1 MIPSGSVAS
10 FDETMM
16 GSALALASAIVGT
29 TSPNPWVGAILVDS
43 DGEVFEGATEPP
55 PGRHAEIVALDAL
68 KQAGKSSEGATLYVT
83 LEPCSHYGRTPP
95 CVNSIIDAGI
105 KRVVIAMQ
113 DPDPRVNGSGIKA
126 LEDANVE
133 VEVGIL
139 ATEVQELLMPYIKH
153 RVLGMPWVT
162 LKLAVSADGRIAA
175 PDGSS
180 QWITGEVARRDVHL
194 MRSRSDVI
202 ITGAG
207 TVRADD
213 PRLTVRLGTRVSAPL
228 ETQEASDMSD
238 MEDVGH
244 TRGITNTGDD
254 TRGAHLPSDSDSD
267 SDSDSEVIGLH
278 SDDHPEESKSDDR
291 EIHQPLRIV
300 LGKIPQGARVLPA
313 REYDGGITDLL
324 RGLAKEGYMSVL
336 VEGGS
341 VVAHEFHNAGM
352 VDRYVLYMAPVL
364 FGGDDARP
372 MFNGPGVQSMHEL
385 WRGRFVEIT
394 PMGDDIKVSIEPKER
409 TWWR

>member
-1 MIPSGSVAS
+1 VIPSGSVAS

-16 GSALALASAIVGT
+16 GSALALASKIVGT

-43 DGEVFEGATEPP
+43 DGEAFEGATEPP

-113 DPDPRVNGSGIKA
+113 DPDPKVNGSGIKA
-126 LEDANVE
+126 LEDANID
-133 VEVGIL
+133 VEVGTL
-139 ATEVQELLMPYIKH
+139 TAEVQELLMPYIKH

-162 LKLAVSADGRIAA
+162 LKLAVSVDGRIAA
-175 PDGSS
+175 SDGSS
-180 QWITGEVARRDVHL
+180 KWITGEVARKDVHL

-202 ITGAG
+202 IVGAG
-207 TVRADD
+207 TVRSDD
-213 PRLTVRLGTRVSAPL
+213 PQLTVRLGTRVSAPL
-228 ETQEASDMSD
+228 ETQEESEMS
-238 MEDVGH
+238 ETPETPEIGYAGY
-244 TRGITNTGDD
+244 TKGTTNTGD
-254 TRGAHLPSDSDSD
+254 TRGGRFPSGSDY
-267 SDSDSEVIGLH
+267 EVVGLH
-278 SDDHPEESKSDDR
+278 SDDHPEKSESDDR
-291 EIHQPLRIV
+291 KIHQPLRIV
-300 LGKIPQGARVLPA
+300 LGRIPQGARVLPA
-313 REYDGGITDLL
+313 REYDGDITDLL
-324 RGLAKEGYMSVL
+324 KGLAEEGYMSVL

-341 VVAHEFHNAGM
+341 AVAHEFHNAGM
-352 VDRYVLYMAPVL
+352 IDRYILYMAPVL

-372 MFNGPGVQSMHEL
+372 MFSGPGVQSMHEL
-385 WRGRFVEIT
+385 WRGQFVEIT

-409 TWWR
+409 TWWH